1 MPSQI
6 LCRPI
11 LPPQAL
17 NGPVLAIN
25 KEQGEQVGWQS
36 LVSTVAGVWQQ
47 IPADQ
52 RHRAVIFTQNYGEAG
67 AVAHYGPGDAL
78 PQPYS
83 GHMSFYSWGPPPDAM
98 NGPVLLISEPNKSS
112 SMLAEFTGCRVAAQE
127 NNGYGLDNEEHHT
140 QVWLC
145 SGPNRPWSQ
154 IWPTLRHYY

>member
-112 SMLAEFTGCRVAAQE
+112 GMLAEFTGCRVAAQE
-127 NNGYGLDNEEHHT
+127 NNGYGLDNEEHNT

-145 SGPNRPWSQ
+145 SGPIRPWSQ